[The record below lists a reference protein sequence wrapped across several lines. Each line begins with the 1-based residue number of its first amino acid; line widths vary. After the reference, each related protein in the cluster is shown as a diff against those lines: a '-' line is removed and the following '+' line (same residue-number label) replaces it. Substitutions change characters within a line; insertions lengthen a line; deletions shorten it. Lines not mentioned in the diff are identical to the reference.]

1 MSTSVLSH
9 TLHGAATRD
18 ELAGSSVLH
27 RERLFAAIR
36 LARTLTIDP
45 PAGVGAL
52 VTFPTTVVLDGQ
64 AFDLQTT
71 LEPGWFEEGDHTVAV
86 HGVVGPYE
94 VSGRFE
100 ICVGVALP
108 ATRPSWQV
116 KDVATGCFLDVP
128 AELQF
133 QLPTSIDAPVQS
145 MVGSLRRAH
154 LAAERSRA
162 ELISSNR
169 GLLVSVV
176 RRFRGVAR
184 QEAGVIEE
192 SDLMMVAEQQ
202 LLDVVDRW
210 FTDPMSAPNRSVAF
224 SKLVQRGIG
233 NALRSEIARATGIS
247 VEFRNLLSWF
257 HRSPEDRG
265 LHAAEVA
272 YRMAFDA
279 GVTRLMSARGLRSR
293 TDAAAQLRQMLE
305 LGEASYVAPGR
316 DASEVSRTLRANG
329 IFVISSRSSLAE
341 IERARSFAGRELLHL
356 DDESKA
362 SSTAGLLRDE
372 DTAIENHDIADAVRS
387 VIAAAGLT
395 ELEAAVWMLRTGVV
409 DPTGH
414 MTELPD
420 IATELSLTGRAEA
433 RAALR
438 RARRKLET
446 LVGNLEQFSNLVL
459 ESAR

>member
-1 MSTSVLSH
+1 VSTSVLPH
-9 TLHGAATRD
+9 TPALRD
-18 ELAGSSVLH
+18 ELAGSSVIH

-45 PAGVGAL
+45 PAGAGA
-52 VTFPTTVVLDGQ
+52 VVSFPTVVVVDGQ
-64 AFDLQTT
+64 AHDLHTT
-71 LEPGWFEEGDHTVAV
+71 ALPGWFETGDHTVAV
-86 HGVVGPYE
+86 QGAAGPYE
-94 VSGRFE
+94 ISGRFE
-100 ICVGVALP
+100 ICVGDALP
-108 ATRPSWQV
+108 STPPAWQV
-116 KDVATGCFLDVP
+116 KDVETGCFVDVP
-128 AELQF
+128 AEVRV
-133 QLPTSIDAPVQS
+133 QLPTSIDVPVQP
-145 MVGSLRRAH
+145 MIGALRRAH
-154 LAAERSRA
+154 LAAERARA
-162 ELISSNR
+162 ELIATNR
-169 GLLVSVV
+169 GLLITVV
-176 RRFRGVAR
+176 RRFRGVTR

-192 SDLMMVAEQQ
+192 GDLMMVAEQQ
-202 LLDVVDRW
+202 LLEVVERW
-210 FTDPMSAPNRSVAF
+210 FTDPVVAPNRAVAF
-224 SKLVQRGIG
+224 SKLVQRAVG

-257 HRSPEDRG
+257 HRSPDDRQ
-265 LHAAEVA
+265 LHPAEVA

-279 GVTRLMSARGLRSR
+279 GVTRLMSARNMRSR
-293 TDAAAQLRQMLE
+293 TEATQQLRQMLE

-316 DASEVSRTLRANG
+316 DASEVSRTLRSNG
-329 IFVISSRSSLAE
+329 VFVISSRSSIAE

-362 SSTAGLLRDE
+362 SSNAGLLRDDDDAME
-372 DTAIENHDIADAVRS
+372 RHDVLDAVRS

-395 ELEAAVWMLRTGVV
+395 ELEAAVWVLRTGVV

-420 IATELSLTGRAEA
+420 IASELALSGRAEA

>member
-1 MSTSVLSH
+1 MSTSVLIH
-9 TLHGAATRD
+9 TPARRD
-18 ELAGSSVLH
+18 ELAGSSVVH

-45 PAGVGAL
+45 PIGTGAI
-52 VTFPTTVVLDGQ
+52 VSFPTVVVLDGQ
-64 AFDLQTT
+64 AFDLHTT
-71 LEPGWFEEGDHTVAV
+71 AVPGWFEAGDHTIVV
-86 HGVVGPYE
+86 QGTVGPYE

-100 ICVGVALP
+100 ICVGDALP
-108 ATRPSWQV
+108 STPSSWQV
-116 KDVATGCFLDVP
+116 KDVETGCFVDVP
-128 AELQF
+128 AELRT
-133 QLPTSIDAPVQS
+133 QLPTSIDAPVQP
-145 MVGSLRRAH
+145 MIGALRRAH
-154 LAAERSRA
+154 LAAERARS
-162 ELISSNR
+162 ELIASNR
-169 GLLVSVV
+169 GLLVTVV

-192 SDLMMVAEQQ
+192 ADLMLVAEQQ
-202 LLDVVDRW
+202 LLEVVERW
-210 FTDPMSAPNRSVAF
+210 FTDPLTTPNRAVAF
-224 SKLVQRGIG
+224 SKLVQRGVG

-257 HRSPEDRG
+257 HRSPEDRQ
-265 LHAAEVA
+265 LHPAEVA

-293 TDAAAQLRQMLE
+293 TDAAHQLRQMLE

-316 DASEVSRTLRANG
+316 DATEVSRTLRANG
-329 IFVISSRSSLAE
+329 VFVISSRSSIAE
-341 IERARSFAGRELLHL
+341 IERARAFAGRELLHL

-362 SSTAGLLRDE
+362 SSNAGLLRDDDDAME
-372 DTAIENHDIADAVRS
+372 RHDVLDAVRS

-395 ELEAAVWMLRTGVV
+395 ELEAAVWVLRTGVV

-420 IATELSLTGRAEA
+420 IAEELALTGRAEA

>member
-1 MSTSVLSH
+1 MSTSVLIH
-9 TLHGAATRD
+9 TPALRD

-45 PAGVGAL
+45 PIGSGAI
-52 VTFPTTVVLDGQ
+52 VSFPTVVVLDGQ

-71 LEPGWFEEGDHTVAV
+71 AVPGWFETGDHTV
-86 HGVVGPYE
+86 VVQGTVGAYE

-100 ICVGVALP
+100 ICVGDALP
-108 ATRPSWQV
+108 STPSSWQV
-116 KDVATGCFLDVP
+116 KDVETGCFVDVP
-128 AELQF
+128 AELRA
-133 QLPTSIDAPVQS
+133 QLPTSVDAPVQP
-145 MVGSLRRAH
+145 MIGALRRAH
-154 LAAERSRA
+154 LAAERARV
-162 ELISSNR
+162 ELIASNR
-169 GLLVSVV
+169 GLLVTVV

-192 SDLMMVAEQQ
+192 GDLMLVAEQQ
-202 LLDVVDRW
+202 LLEVVERW
-210 FTDPMSAPNRSVAF
+210 FTDPMTMPNRAVAF
-224 SKLVQRGIG
+224 SKLVQRGVG

-257 HRSPEDRG
+257 HRAPEDRQ
-265 LHAAEVA
+265 LHPAEVA

-293 TDAAAQLRQMLE
+293 TDAAQQLRQMLE

-316 DASEVSRTLRANG
+316 DAAEVSRTLRANG
-329 IFVISSRSSLAE
+329 VFVISSRSSIAE

-362 SSTAGLLRDE
+362 SSNAGLLRDDDDAME
-372 DTAIENHDIADAVRS
+372 RHDVLDAVRS

-395 ELEAAVWMLRTGVV
+395 ELEAAVWVLRTGVV

-420 IATELSLTGRAEA
+420 IAEELALTGRAEA

>member
-1 MSTSVLSH
+1 MSTSVLIH
-9 TLHGAATRD
+9 TSALRD
-18 ELAGSSVLH
+18 ELAGSPVLH
-27 RERLFAAIR
+27 RERLFAALR

-45 PAGVGAL
+45 PIGSGAIIS
-52 VTFPTTVVLDGQ
+52 FPTVVVLDGQ
-64 AFDLQTT
+64 AFDLHTT
-71 LEPGWFEEGDHTVAV
+71 AVPGWFEAGDHTI
-86 HGVVGPYE
+86 VVQGNVGAYE

-100 ICVGVALP
+100 ICVGDALP
-108 ATRPSWQV
+108 STPPSWQV
-116 KDVATGCFLDVP
+116 KDVETGCYVDLP
-128 AELQF
+128 AELRT
-133 QLPTSIDAPVQS
+133 QLPTSVDVPVQP
-145 MVGSLRRAH
+145 MIGALRRAH
-154 LAAERSRA
+154 LAAERARA
-162 ELISSNR
+162 ELIASNR
-169 GLLVSVV
+169 GLLVTVV

-202 LLDVVDRW
+202 LLEVVERW
-210 FTDPMSAPNRSVAF
+210 FTDPMTTPNRAVAF
-224 SKLVQRGIG
+224 SKLVQRGVG

-257 HRSPEDRG
+257 HRSPEDRQ
-265 LHAAEVA
+265 LHPAEVA

-279 GVTRLMSARGLRSR
+279 GVTRLMAARGLRSR
-293 TDAAAQLRQMLE
+293 IEAAQQLRQMLE

-316 DASEVSRTLRANG
+316 DAGEVARTLRANG
-329 IFVISSRSSLAE
+329 VFVISSRSSIAE
-341 IERARSFAGRELLHL
+341 IERARSFSGRELLHL

-362 SSTAGLLRDE
+362 SSNAGLLRD
-372 DTAIENHDIADAVRS
+372 HDDAMERHDVLDAVRS

-395 ELEAAVWMLRTGVV
+395 ELEAAVWVLRTGVV

-420 IATELSLTGRAEA
+420 IAEELALTGRAEA